1 MSFTIKKD
9 EKEARERLKAF
20 WAGSSLGGRPA
31 LFIAAKKTEYVKKP
45 WDRPDLDRKELD
57 FLPEWHA
64 YYNNIT
70 LESTEYLAEAM
81 PSGMVSFAGNIN
93 MPSVLI
99 GGEYDYH
106 SAGNAWIK
114 PDADLWDKP
123 VPQFDPNHP
132 IVKSLEKCY
141 EKVFETVG
149 DRGFVNPPVMLGPLS
164 LLSELRTGE
173 RLCLDLYENPEK
185 VKSWTN
191 AVADVYIAA
200 YDHFYTLIKSRGYG
214 ETSSWLQ
221 AMSEGRFEAM
231 ECDFGVM
238 ISPDMFKEFAL
249 PIITRFTEYF
259 DNTLYHMDGTS
270 QMRFLDL
277 LSSIPRLNGIQW
289 NPEPSAG
296 SPVKWIDA
304 FKEIRKRKLCLHIW
318 CFTVDE
324 AVELAKELGPD
335 GLILVLAPLDST
347 AEAEKA
353 IKRISSVC

>member
-1 MSFTIKKD
+1 MSFSIKKG
-9 EKEARERLKAF
+9 EKEARERLRAF
-20 WAGSSLGGRPA
+20 WAGSSLGDRPA
-31 LFIAAKKTEYVKKP
+31 LFIAAKKQGYVEVP
-45 WDRPDLDRKELD
+45 WDKPELGRKELD
-57 FLPEWHA
+57 LLPEWHA
-64 YYNNIT
+64 YQSKKMM
-70 LESTEYLAEAM
+70 EGFEYLAEAM
-81 PSGMVSFAGNIN
+81 PSSMVSYAGNIN
-93 MPSVLI
+93 MPSVLV
-99 GGEYDYH
+99 GGRYDYH

-123 VPQFDPNHP
+123 VPAFNPNHP

-141 EKVFETVG
+141 ERVFETVG
-149 DRGFVNPPVMLGPLS
+149 DRGFVNPPIMLGPLT

-185 VKSWTN
+185 VKAWTN
-191 AVADVYIAA
+191 AVADVYLDT
-200 YDHFYTLIKSRGYG
+200 YDHFYRLIKERGYG
-214 ETSSWLQ
+214 DTSSWLQ

-249 PIITRFTEYF
+249 PILTRFTEYF

-277 LSSIPRLNGIQW
+277 LSSIPKLNGIQW

-304 FKEIRKRKLCLHIW
+304 FKEIRKRKLCLHVW
-318 CFTVDE
+318 CFNVDE
-324 AVELAKELGPD
+324 AVEITKELGPD
-335 GLILVLAPLDST
+335 GLILVLVPFNSA
-347 AEAEKA
+347 AEAEEA
-353 IKRISSVC
+353 IKRIERVC